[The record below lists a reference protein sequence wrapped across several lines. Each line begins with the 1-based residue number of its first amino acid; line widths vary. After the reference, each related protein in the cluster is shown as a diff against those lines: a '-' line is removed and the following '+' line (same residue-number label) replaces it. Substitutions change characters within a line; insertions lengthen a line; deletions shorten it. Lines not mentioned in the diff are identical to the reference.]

1 MLKFRL
7 FNIFKYIHQNKS
19 GYPYAYNKNS
29 TYLFVLWTLIIHFVF
44 LWGVLD
50 INFHSPIIQGLPVV
64 PGLKNA
70 PAKRLILL
78 VADGLRYRTFRENIP
93 PYLKNITQYKGVWGI
108 SHTRVPTESRPGNV
122 AIAAGLYE
130 DPSAIF
136 KGWKENPIDFDSVFN
151 QSRSTWAWGSPDIIP
166 LFTKSNKGNVYGES
180 YPSEWQDFDRLQND
194 ILRLDSWVFD
204 KYLKW
209 LEKKS
214 YTMKHMDGII
224 FFLHLLGCDTI
235 GHSHKPQS
243 RKYIENMNYIDQ
255 RIEEIVQKTEQFF
268 DDRSTAYIFTADHGM
283 TDWGSH
289 GSGSTD
295 ETETPLIAWGAG
307 VSSTGIRYDVDQAD
321 ITPLISTLIGRPI
334 PTNNE
339 GVLRK
344 HYLENNDTY
353 NAQALLNNLKQLSYQ
368 VTENRILSCGIS
380 DDFIDWRE
388 LTLNK
393 HIWEINEYIK
403 NGKMIEGITE
413 AEEAIKL
420 AKEYLYYFKQYQR
433 NYFLM
438 YMTFMWSGWIIF
450 LFLKIVGIPRKKIK
464 PSLLPLVDIIFL
476 SSLIVLIIRYTGNS
490 GYNLRQLSYGLFT
503 VISLWLAGI
512 NLIKFV
518 PKLKK
523 QNIKTFLI
531 EIGGTIFLLFIM
543 FMGLTYRAAL
553 SAGMLFIVVMQKVIF
568 NKTHNM
574 LLWSGLAL
582 AMYPLLP
589 IVEPYPR
596 IYIVSIS
603 ICIMICKI
611 ALRHQLK
618 YKKII
623 EIVRLIIT
631 GLVYLKLIDGRYW
644 ISWIILASA
653 PLFIWT
659 YTVNPKD
666 RIEGITIGLFCPL
679 SLLSASYEPFFFLTL
694 AMHLLY
700 WPLSIKDRN
709 KTTDNILSITDFTK
723 ASFFML
729 YTLLCFFGTGNMAS
743 ISSFDPVWTQ
753 HFITVF
759 SPFVMSSLILFKLSI
774 PLILIGCAS
783 HILGSRTAFL
793 AVLFLGDCLALPLMY
808 YVNPYGS
815 WLEIGSAISRFTIA
829 ITLPCILLIL
839 HYFSYPLMK
848 FNLNQ
853 FEHLLS
859 EKKHIV

>member
-1 MLKFRL
+1 MLKFCL
-7 FNIFKYIHQNKS
+7 FNIFEYKQRNKKA
-19 GYPYAYNKNS
+19 YPYAYNKYD

-93 PYLKNITQYKGVWGI
+93 PYLKNVTQYKGVWGI
-108 SHTRVPTESRPGNV
+108 SHTRVPTESRPGNI

-151 QSRSTWAWGSPDIIP
+151 QSQSTWAWGSPDIIP
-166 LFTKSNKGNVYGES
+166 LFTK
-180 YPSEWQDFDRLQND
+180 
-194 ILRLDSWVFD
+194 
-204 KYLKW
+204 
-209 LEKKS
+209 
-214 YTMKHMDGII
+214 
-224 FFLHLLGCDTI
+224 
-235 GHSHKPQS
+235 
-243 RKYIENMNYIDQ
+243 
-255 RIEEIVQKTEQFF
+255 
-268 DDRSTAYIFTADHGM
+268 ADHGM

-307 VSSTGIRYDVDQAD
+307 VSSTGTRYDLDQAD
-321 ITPLISTLIGRPI
+321 ITPLISTLIGTPI

-344 HYLENNDTY
+344 RYLRNNDTY
-353 NAQALLNNLKQLSYQ
+353 NAQALLNNLRQLSYQ
-368 VTENRILSCGIS
+368 VTENRILSCGS
-380 DDFIDWRE
+380 SNDFMDWRE

-393 HIWEINEYIK
+393 HIWEINEYINK
-403 NGKMIEGITE
+403 GKMVNGITE

-420 AKEYLYYFKQYQR
+420 AKEYLYYYKQYQR

-450 LFLKIVGIPRKKIK
+450 LFLKIVGIPREEIK
-464 PSLLPLVDIIFL
+464 SSLLLLVNIIFL
-476 SSLIVLIIRYTGNS
+476 SSLILLIIRYTGSS

-518 PKLKK
+518 PKLRK
-523 QNIKTFLI
+523 QNIKKFLI

-553 SAGMLFIVVMQKVIF
+553 SAGMLFIIIMQKVIL

-574 LLWSGLAL
+574 LLCSGLIL

-596 IYIVSIS
+596 IYIVLIG
-603 ICIMICKI
+603 ICIMICKV

-618 YKKII
+618 YKKAI

-694 AMHLLY
+694 AIHLLH
-700 WPLSIKDRN
+700 WPLSIKDFD
-709 KTTDNILSITDFTK
+709 KTTDNILSTKDFTK

-759 SPFVMSSLILFKLSI
+759 SPFIMSSLILFKLSI

-783 HILGSRTAFL
+783 HILGSRRAFL
-793 AVLFLGDCLALPLMY
+793 AVLFLGDCLSLPLMY
-808 YVNPYGS
+808 NVNPYGS

-829 ITLPCILLIL
+829 ITLPCILLVL
-839 HYFSYPLMK
+839 HYLSYPLMR

-853 FEHLLS
+853 FEYLLS